1 MGRDADEQIEA
12 LFRAH
17 YAPLVRGL
25 AVAAGSVD
33 AAADAA
39 QDAFVQLHRHWR
51 KVSRYEEPAA
61 WLRRVA
67 VNRVADQQRGRQRRD
82 AAVERLAVELAGRD
96 RAVVGARREGGGG
109 PPLDQLVDLL
119 AAVAALPPRQRLAV
133 GLHHLGGLPVAEVAA
148 ALDVSEGTVKSQLHD
163 ARQNLRTALEVRHA

>member
-25 AVAAGSVD
+25 ALAAGSVD

-51 KVSRYEEPAA
+51 KVSRYEDPAA

-67 VNRVADQQRGRQRRD
+67 VNRLADQHRGRRRRD
-82 AAVERLAVELAGRD
+82 AAVERLAGELGGRAG
-96 RAVVGARREGGGG
+96 ATAGSATAG
-109 PPLDQLVDLL
+109 PSPDQLVDLL
-119 AAVAALPPRQRLAV
+119 AAVADLPPRQRLAV

-163 ARQNLRTALEVRHA
+163 ARKNLRTALEVRHA